1 MRTVNRHAPDARKGF
16 NISAIGD
23 NQGVGLT
30 ISESDCRGIP
40 LFALNGEIDIYTVP
54 QFLQA
59 VEEVSRDAPGIA
71 VDLREV
77 SLVDSSGL
85 GALLRLAQI
94 DGSWRPVVL
103 VCEGPSMPRL
113 LELTKL
119 ADRFIVVD
127 EVDEVATALEAA
139 SRERADGSDGPP
151 TGTPR
156 ASKPF

>member
-1 MRTVNRHAPDARKGF
+1 M
-16 NISAIGD
+16 
-23 NQGVGLT
+23 GLT

-59 VEEVSRDAPGIA
+59 VEQVSRDAPGIA
-71 VDLREV
+71 VDLRDV

-85 GALLRLAQI
+85 GALLRLAQT
-94 DGSWRPVVL
+94 DGNWRPVVL
-103 VCEGPSMPRL
+103 VCKGPSMPRL

-127 EVDEVATALEAA
+127 TVDDIETALETA
-139 SRERADGSDGPP
+139 SRERMDVSDGPP
-151 TGTPR
+151 TGIPR
-156 ASKPF
+156 